1 MATTSRHYHA
11 SRPFLPLLLLLLL
24 LVVCLCCSVQSFTP
38 SSSSSRCAIAKS
50 PFGMPLSAAPKDN
63 NNDNNETNPEI
74 EPSTTPSSA
83 ASPPWTDRFTNPRLD
98 DPGLPLTEA
107 GLAQICAPSLQIA
120 WLSLLQAPSPT
131 WCQPLF
137 RSQQL
142 LGNGA
147 GSLLAPTLIHG
158 AALATC
164 WLLGALAARAYER
177 DAFAVDP
184 VTKSYTTVVRRV
196 LQAGCG
202 ATGILI
208 LATQADV
215 YLHYGYI
222 QFGDGPDTDFRLQ
235 VALVEGMQ
243 DVFFEGLTLISWRL
257 FLARQSAQR
266 L

>member
-1 MATTSRHYHA
+1 
-11 SRPFLPLLLLLLL
+11 
-24 LVVCLCCSVQSFTP
+24 
-38 SSSSSRCAIAKS
+38 
-50 PFGMPLSAAPKDN
+50 MPLSAAPNDN
-63 NNDNNETNPEI
+63 DNDKNDNNETNPEI
-74 EPSTTPSSA
+74 EPRTTSSSA

-120 WLSLLQAPSPT
+120 WLSLLQAPTPT

-137 RSQQL
+137 RSEQL

-177 DAFAVDP
+177 PAFAVDP
-184 VTKSYTTVVRRV
+184 VTKSYTTVVRGV

-222 QFGDGPDTDFRLQ
+222 QFGDSPETDFRLQ
-235 VALVEGMQ
+235 VALVEGVQ